1 MEQRRLHFGAKNM
14 AQETRV
20 QKGSIYIDRDLL
32 KMAKF
37 LADQADST
45 MADIVEEELRKAL
58 TPKYRKA
65 IVREHAELGEAG
77 A

>member
-1 MEQRRLHFGAKNM
+1 MATDSRIQR
-14 AQETRV
+14 
-20 QKGSIYIDRDLL
+20 GSICIDRDIL

-45 MADIVEEELRKAL
+45 MAELVEEELRRSL

-65 IVREHAELGEAG
+65 ISREHAELGEPG
-77 A
+77 

>member
-1 MEQRRLHFGAKNM
+1 M
-14 AQETRV
+14 AQDTKIQR
-20 QKGSIYIDRDLL
+20 GGIYIDRDVL

-45 MADIVEEELRKAL
+45 MTELVEEELRKSL

-65 IVREHAELGEAG
+65 INREHAELGESG
-77 A
+77 C